1 MKERLSIYFPAGDFT
16 EALRRHQDGEAQSYA
31 THDEVAKL
39 LLGLA
44 DEGFDV
50 TAYSLITPSAK
61 TNRPAERVR
70 IVDVGSNRFDDPRL
84 TQLFRQ
90 DRADLA
96 VIHFPHL
103 GLLGAGSEM
112 KGRAFPVLASS
123 YNRRGLRPW
132 LERRRLAGLLNQPKF
147 TWVSNHC
154 LPATRHLADLG
165 VKADRLIPWDVPHPT
180 SPSMSDVKKG
190 NDSAPFRLAYAGS
203 MIASKG
209 VGDVLEAVALLN
221 ASGLD
226 VQCELAGGGEID
238 RFRSMAEKRGIASKI
253 TFLGVIGNDKVVEMF
268 RNADAVVV
276 PSRPVFSEGFPLTL
290 FEAIATRTPIICS
303 DHPMFVP
310 ILKDRRTAMV
320 YPAGEPRA
328 LAEKVRQLF
337 GDPDLQEI
345 LSRNADLSWA
355 DLQQT
360 ANWRQMIMAWA
371 TEGDGSPYLARH
383 SLPQL

>member
-61 TNRPAERVR
+61 TNTPAERVR

-84 TQLFRQ
+84 TELFRQ
-90 DRADLA
+90 DRAGLA

-132 LERRRLAGLLNQPKF
+132 LERKRLAGLLNRPKF

-238 RFRSMAEKRGIASKI
+238 RFRSLAQKRGIASKI

-268 RNADAVVV
+268 RNADAVGFRAGRC
-276 PSRPVFSEGFPLTL
+276 SR
-290 FEAIATRTPIICS
+290 
-303 DHPMFVP
+303 
-310 ILKDRRTAMV
+310 K
-320 YPAGEPRA
+320 
-328 LAEKVRQLF
+328 
-337 GDPDLQEI
+337 
-345 LSRNADLSWA
+345 
-355 DLQQT
+355 
-360 ANWRQMIMAWA
+360 
-371 TEGDGSPYLARH
+371 GSP
-383 SLPQL
+383 SLCLKRSPPAHPSSAATIRCSSQSSRIGAQPWSIRRESPGRSPKKSGNCPAIRTCRKPCPATPT